1 MINQNKEIY
10 YHFSIRTQPY
20 NRYQKVLKPKILNL
34 KSLMILLWVSYCC
47 LFSFLVNGFYLIL
60 LYWLEN
66 LILGQISPRGVVFKS
81 PCYLRTRVLAYGKK
95 TVRVIFVDR
104 NCLRKRILKS
114 LTKLSA
120 ELVMACRQRWC
131 ILSWRFLKANPVHRD
146 ETKLWKKNYNSTQ
159 NPPCNMHGV
168 SNWSAPS
175 ISLILPCPVLICKL
189 SAKFVANL
197 ATKLEVNFAWRI

>member
-60 LYWLEN
+60 LEN
-66 LILGQISPRGVVFKS
+66 LILGQISPRGCVFKS

-120 ELVMACRQRWC
+120 ELVMACRQRLAICSGWFWKRIC
-131 ILSWRFLKANPVHRD
+131 PPWPNAI
-146 ETKLWKKNYNSTQ
+146 TKIKHSDYTS
-159 NPPCNMHGV
+159 H
-168 SNWSAPS
+168 SH
-175 ISLILPCPVLICKL
+175 CK
-189 SAKFVANL
+189 
-197 ATKLEVNFAWRI
+197 